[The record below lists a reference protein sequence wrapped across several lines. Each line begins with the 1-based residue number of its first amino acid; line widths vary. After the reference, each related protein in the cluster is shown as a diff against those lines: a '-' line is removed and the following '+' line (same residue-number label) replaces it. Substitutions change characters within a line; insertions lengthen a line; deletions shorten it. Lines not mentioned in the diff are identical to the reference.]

1 LLLSQEVEQEVKA
14 LQAEADQEKEPEMS
28 ILEVIRSPS
37 LRVALTVCLVMH
49 LSQQLSG
56 MVAIFYYSISFFTSA
71 GIDEEQA
78 QYANLGVGAILV
90 AMTLVTVPLMDRLG
104 RRVLHL
110 GGLAGMCAM
119 AVLIVIA
126 QVPPD
131 LLSSSF
137 PPQSLDGAPGLL
149 IAATLGF
156 VMFFALGPGSIPWMI
171 AGEMFTQ
178 GPRPAASALVVGVNW
193 AANLAVSLL
202 FPLVLIPELGRFTFL
217 PFAVLIGLFFVFI
230 FLYLPETRGRTV
242 GETTSLLQER
252 GWTPGRGR

>member
-1 LLLSQEVEQEVKA
+1 M
-14 LQAEADQEKEPEMS
+14 DQ
-28 ILEVIRSPS
+28 
-37 LRVALTVCLVMH
+37 
-49 LSQQLSG
+49 
-56 MVAIFYYSISFFTSA
+56 
-71 GIDEEQA
+71 
-78 QYANLGVGAILV
+78 LGQRG
-90 AMTLVTVPLMDRLG
+90 
-104 RRVLHL
+104 LHL

-126 QVPPD
+126 QVPPAPCPP
-131 LLSSSF
+131 

-193 AANLAVSLL
+193 AANLTVSLL

-242 GETTSLLQER
+242 GETTSLLRER